1 MLARRLGT
9 CALGA
14 GLLALAAAA
23 PASAQEADSVYQGD
37 IRDIRIGLTAE
48 NFPEG
53 YYDPACGTNGGPPST
68 VLDDWTDF
76 AMCPPEPNGLHE
88 VYFTFDDELAQMAA
102 ADPVAGMN
110 EWVQN
115 WSGTVVAGFP
125 VIISVLFDD
134 AGVVRG
140 IRVVTDPRAGPDAR
154 GDAYLFRIPITRRFG
169 AGAWECVDLPLE
181 NGETP
186 VGDLAIKERC
196 VKHFPDR
203 TMVAE
208 AHLFRRAGQRGVDP
222 AGNVVPADFD
232 SSTRLEIWDATISA
246 DLDRD
251 GVLEDLSAI
260 EGRPVMPA
268 PAPAE
273 EPAPG

>member
-1 MLARRLGT
+1 MTIARQFGVV
-9 CALGA
+9 AFVA
-14 GLLALAAAA
+14 GLLALSAAGPAA
-23 PASAQEADSVYQGD
+23 AQEADSVYQGD
-37 IRDIRIGLTAE
+37 IRDIRIGLTADD
-48 NFPEG
+48 FPDG

-68 VLDDWTDF
+68 LLSDWTDF
-76 AMCPPEPNGLHE
+76 AICRPEPNGFYE

-102 ADPVAGMN
+102 ANPIAGMN

-134 AGVVRG
+134 EGVVRG
-140 IRVVTDPRAGPDAR
+140 VRVVTDSRAGPDAR
-154 GDAYLFRIPITRRFG
+154 GDAYLFRIPIMRRFG

-186 VGDLAIKERC
+186 VGNLAIKQRC

-203 TMVAE
+203 TMVME

-232 SSTRLEIWDATISA
+232 SSTRLEIWDATVSA
-246 DLDRD
+246 DIDFD
-251 GVLEDLSAI
+251 GVLEDLSTFD
-260 EGRPVMPA
+260 RPQAPPPA
-268 PAPAE
+268 N
-273 EPAPG
+273 PG